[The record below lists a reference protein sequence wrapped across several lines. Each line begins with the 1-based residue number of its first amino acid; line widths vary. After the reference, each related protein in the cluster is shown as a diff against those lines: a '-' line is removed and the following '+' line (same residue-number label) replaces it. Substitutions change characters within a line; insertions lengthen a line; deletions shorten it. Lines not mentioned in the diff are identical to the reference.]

1 MTRIAIDYTPAI
13 EQGGG
18 IGRYVRELTAALAA
32 LDRKTEYRLFV
43 SGASRPLPPPPAA
56 NFVWKPT
63 LISPRWLARVWHRA
77 RMPIPAE
84 VFTGQIG
91 LFHATDFVLP
101 PTLPATRTLLTVH
114 DLSFVRVPQAASPSL
129 QAYLNRAVPRSVN
142 MADHILAD
150 SQATKDDLLA
160 LYGTAADKITV
171 LYSGVGSRFQRITDV
186 AVLRQMRA
194 KYGLTGI
201 SYLLSV
207 GTVQPRK
214 NYSRVVRALAGL
226 RQRGY
231 DLHYA
236 IVGGKGW
243 LEAEMRQTIAET
255 GLEDA
260 VHLPGFV
267 DDDDLPALYSAARAL
282 VIPSLYEGFGLP
294 ILEAMACG
302 TPVITSNLSSLPEV
316 AGAAGVLVNPL
327 DIGAIEA
334 AILRIESDS
343 HYRAFLIDAGY
354 QQARQFTWEKSA
366 RQLKSIYE
374 CLLRA

>member
-1 MTRIAIDYTPAI
+1 MTPIAIDYTPAS
-13 EQGGG
+13 EQSGG
-18 IGRYVRELTAALAA
+18 IGRYVRELAAALAA

-43 SGASRPLPPPPAA
+43 SGTSRPLPPPPAA
-56 NFVWKPT
+56 NFIWKPT
-63 LISPRWLARVWHRA
+63 PIPPRWLARVWHRA

-84 VFTGQIG
+84 VFTGRID

-114 DLSFVRVPQAASPSL
+114 DLSFVRAPQAASPSL
-129 QAYLNRAVPRSVN
+129 QAYLNRAVPRSVS

-160 LYGTAADKITV
+160 LYGADADKITV
-171 LYSGVGSRFQRITDV
+171 LYSGVDSRFQKITDV
-186 AVLRQMRA
+186 TVLRQARA
-194 KYGLTGI
+194 KYGLIGI

-231 DLHYA
+231 DSHYA
-236 IVGGKGW
+236 IAGGKGW
-243 LEAEMRQTIAET
+243 LEAEMHQAIAET
-255 GLEDA
+255 GLGDA
-260 VHLPGFV
+260 VHLLGFV

-302 TPVITSNLSSLPEV
+302 TPVITSSLSSMPEV
-316 AGAAGVLVNPL
+316 AGAAGVLVDPL
-327 DIGAIEA
+327 DISAIEA
-334 AILRIESDS
+334 AVMRIESDS

-374 CLLRA
+374 RLLRA

>member
-1 MTRIAIDYTPAI
+1 VTPIAIDYTPAR
-13 EQGGG
+13 EQSGG
-18 IGRYVRELTAALAA
+18 IGRYVRELAAALAA

-43 SGASRPLPPPPAA
+43 SGSSRPLPPPPAA
-56 NFVWKPT
+56 NFIWKPT
-63 LISPRWLARVWHRA
+63 PIPPRWLARVWHRA

-84 VFTGQIG
+84 VFTGRID

-129 QAYLNRAVPRSVN
+129 QAYLNRAVPRSVS

-160 LYGTAADKITV
+160 LYGADANKITV
-171 LYSGVGSRFQRITDV
+171 LYSGVDSRFQKITDV
-186 AVLRQMRA
+186 TVLRQARA
-194 KYGLTGI
+194 KYGLIGI

-236 IVGGKGW
+236 IAGGKGW
-243 LEAEMRQTIAET
+243 LEAEMHQAIAET
-255 GLEDA
+255 GLGDA
-260 VHLPGFV
+260 VHLLGFV
-267 DDDDLPALYSAARAL
+267 DDDDLPVLYSAARAL

-302 TPVITSNLSSLPEV
+302 TPVITSSLSSMPEV
-316 AGAAGVLVNPL
+316 AGAAGVLVDPL
-327 DIGAIEA
+327 DISAIEA
-334 AILRIESDS
+334 AVMRIESDS

-374 CLLRA
+374 RLLRA

>member
-1 MTRIAIDYTPAI
+1 MTPIAIDYTPAR
-13 EQGGG
+13 EQSGG
-18 IGRYVRELTAALAA
+18 IGRYVRELAAALAA

-43 SGASRPLPPPPAA
+43 SGSSRPLPPPPAA
-56 NFVWKPT
+56 NFIWKPT
-63 LISPRWLARVWHRA
+63 PIPPRWLARVWHRA

-84 VFTGQIG
+84 VFTGRID

-129 QAYLNRAVPRSVN
+129 QAYLNRAVPRSVS

-160 LYGTAADKITV
+160 LYGADANKITV
-171 LYSGVGSRFQRITDV
+171 LYSGVDSRFQKITDV
-186 AVLRQMRA
+186 TVLRQARA
-194 KYGLTGI
+194 KYGLIGI

-236 IVGGKGW
+236 IAGGKGW
-243 LEAEMRQTIAET
+243 LEAEMHQAIAET
-255 GLEDA
+255 GLGDA
-260 VHLPGFV
+260 VHLLGFV
-267 DDDDLPALYSAARAL
+267 DDDDLPVLYSAARAL

-302 TPVITSNLSSLPEV
+302 TPVITSSLSSMPEV
-316 AGAAGVLVNPL
+316 AGAAGVLVDPL
-327 DIGAIEA
+327 DISAIEA
-334 AILRIESDS
+334 AVMRIESDS

-374 CLLRA
+374 RLLRA